1 MAAQPGRFDRKWSNT
16 PDRQALLP
24 APDRQGANSCAA
36 VGLRHRNFSSVDAY
50 GQMGVYTARMLNGAK
65 LADLP
70 CRAIEQAR
78 SGH

>member
-1 MAAQPGRFDRKWSNT
+1 
-16 PDRQALLP
+16 
-24 APDRQGANSCAA
+24 
-36 VGLRHRNFSSVDAY
+36 
-50 GQMGVYTARMLNGAK
+50 MLNGAK